1 MLADKFRDLPLKSKI
16 EILILC
22 CVFFTSTIAFFSI
35 HYISNAYD
43 HVLYQSISSNLSYSS
58 SEVYS
63 YLQETEELANTIQ
76 TQLPTIANAD
86 SVREKQAGENSVYS
100 TLTNYLFN
108 TATQHISYISILQ
121 EDSTI
126 STHAIRFNKVPMEV
140 KNDLVKRGALA
151 QGGTIWVTDYSQDYG
166 FFS

>member
-22 CVFFTSTIAFFSI
+22 CVLFTSTIAFFSI

-63 YLQETEELANTIQ
+63 YLQETEELANMILGNHTIQ

-100 TLTNYLFN
+100 ILRIICLTLP
-108 TATQHISYISILQ
+108 HSISLIFPFFRKTVRSARMRSVLTK
-121 EDSTI
+121 SLW
-126 STHAIRFNKVPMEV
+126 KLKM
-140 KNDLVKRGALA
+140 
-151 QGGTIWVTDYSQDYG
+151 IW
-166 FFS
+166 